1 MQTYIQTYFFLKGG
15 NLDKGRWLCED
26 EGRDW
31 GDVPTSPGIRQIASK
46 PLKARR
52 GMNRFPQKKAK
63 LLTPWSWASSL
74 PPELGGNIFLL
85 FKPPILC
92 YFVTAALAN
101 ELEKAVAPHFST
113 LAWKILWTE
122 EPGRLQRVG
131 HDWAISLSL
140 SCTGEGN
147 GNPLQCSCLENPR
160 DGGAWWAAVCGVAQ
174 SRTWLKWLSS
184 SSSSKWIHRFFSIQL
199 LSCGTMFSRVI
210 HVVACVG
217 VSFLWW
223 SNHIFFYFFGHAMWH
238 VRSWFPSQALNPSPL
253 HWKCGVLTTGLPAKS
268 PNHILL
274 YGFYLSIH
282 QLMGYG
288 FHLLL
293 WKMLLWTFLYMF

>member
-113 LAWKILWTE
+113 RAWKILWTE

-147 GNPLQCSCLENPR
+147 GNPLQCSCLENSK
-160 DGGAWWAAVCGVAQ
+160 DGGALWAAVYGVTQ
-174 SRTWLKWLSS
+174 SRTRLKRLSS
-184 SSSSKWIHRFFSIQL
+184 SSSIKHWNCGICLLGSQQVSGALTNKSTALPGRCFQLAHQSQTHTHTHMYTFSCMKPPGSLCVFIGTTRCLENFQNPFYNTVSL
-199 LSCGTMFSRVI
+199 L
-210 HVVACVG
+210 
-217 VSFLWW
+217 
-223 SNHIFFYFFGHAMWH
+223 
-238 VRSWFPSQALNPSPL
+238 
-253 HWKCGVLTTGLPAKS
+253 
-268 PNHILL
+268 
-274 YGFYLSIH
+274 
-282 QLMGYG
+282 
-288 FHLLL
+288 
-293 WKMLLWTFLYMF
+293 